1 MLYNRYLKIKLHM
14 SQKEMQEILN
24 KLEESKRLKEM
35 IEGMSYEE
43 YLERAEKEEQK
54 RINKDKN

>member
-1 MLYNRYLKIKLHM
+1 M